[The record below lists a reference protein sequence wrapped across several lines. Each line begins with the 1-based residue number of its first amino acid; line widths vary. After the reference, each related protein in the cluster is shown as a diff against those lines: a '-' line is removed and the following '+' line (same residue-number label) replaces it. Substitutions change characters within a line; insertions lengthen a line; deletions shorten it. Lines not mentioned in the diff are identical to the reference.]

1 MSSFLSLIV
10 LFVFLLFTSN
20 VYGDDD
26 QEMVMEE
33 KELFGLFEV
42 MEALLDETDFSQTHP
57 LPCSDTP
64 WPGIECEVSI
74 DDDGGSNETQIFH
87 VTKIHVGPDILSPP
101 CKPSAYLSES
111 LLKLTFLKTLS
122 LFNCFVTSHVT
133 LPKALF
139 GSFSSLEHLALQS
152 NTKLYGEI
160 PSSLGFVPNL
170 RVLSLSQ
177 NRLNGS
183 IPKEIGDLAFLEQL
197 DLSYNNL
204 IGQIPNEIKGL
215 KSLTI
220 LDLSWNKLEG
230 YLPFTIGELQ
240 LLQKV
245 DLSSNKLNGKL
256 PSNLGNLKRLVLLDL
271 SHNFLNGPF
280 PQNLQSLKLLEY
292 LIIDNNPIKA
302 MIPHFI
308 ENLWNL
314 KSISFSHCELFGS
327 IPNIFTFLTNL
338 SSLSLDNNTLIG
350 NVPQNL
356 ALLPNLDQLN
366 ISYNKLNGVL
376 HFPNEFVTKLGKR
389 LDVRGN
395 NELCVEDD
403 RRTNKNL
410 SSYLEISSC
419 VGLRDVNDKS
429 CAEDPA
435 GIKPSWIKS
444 NMSSSSAYLDLK
456 VVFFTLVLCFLF
468 SLFDLCL

>member
-1 MSSFLSLIV
+1 MSSFLSFLSLIV

-20 VYGDDD
+20 VYCDE

-33 KELFGLFEV
+33 KEVLGLFEV
-42 MEALLDETDFSQTHP
+42 MEALLDEPDFSQSHP

-74 DDDGGSNETQIFH
+74 DDDDDGNNETQIFH

-122 LFNCFVTSHVT
+122 LFNCFVTSNVT

-177 NRLNGS
+177 NSLNGS

-230 YLPFTIGELQ
+230 NLPHTIGELQ

-245 DLSSNKLNGKL
+245 DLSSNKLIGKL
-256 PSNLGNLKRLVLLDL
+256 PSNLGNLTRLVLLDL

-292 LIIDNNPIKA
+292 LIIDNNPIKS
-302 MIPHFI
+302 MIPHFM

-314 KSISFSHCELFGS
+314 KSISFSHCGLFGS
-327 IPNIFTFLTNL
+327 IPNIFTLLNNL

-376 HFPNEFVTKLGKR
+376 HFSNEFVTKLGKR

-403 RRTNKNL
+403 RGTHKNL

-419 VGLRDVNDKS
+419 VGLRDVSDKS
-429 CAEDPA
+429 LA

-456 VVFFTLVLCFLF
+456 VVFFTLLLCFVF
-468 SLFDLCL
+468 SLLNLCL